1 MRDIVFGL
9 AVGGA
14 VLFVAWQGFLV
25 YCARCAKRSREEY
38 ERAFPGGCYICSH
51 HAYGQR
57 EFGID
62 RSSLRVALS
71 LSPLTGSSVNVT
83 RSISST

>member
-1 MRDIVFGL
+1 M
-9 AVGGA
+9 
-14 VLFVAWQGFLV
+14 LFVAWQGFLV
-25 YCARCAKRSREEY
+25 YCARCAKCSREEY

-62 RSSLRVALS
+62 CDKLPFDHRCPERMERWRGFLHSRSS
-71 LSPLTGSSVNVT
+71 
-83 RSISST
+83 